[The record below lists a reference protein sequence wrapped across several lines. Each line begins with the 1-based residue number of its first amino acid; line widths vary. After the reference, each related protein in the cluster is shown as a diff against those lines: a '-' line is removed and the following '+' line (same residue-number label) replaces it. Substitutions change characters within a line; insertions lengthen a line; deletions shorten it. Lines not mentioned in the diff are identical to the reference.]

1 MVGLTNLFIFL
12 KKITCVEFIRCFHFK
27 EDLFVDNCMSI
38 NRIKIM
44 HFVIFH
50 YNKND
55 FKNRDLN

>member
-1 MVGLTNLFIFL
+1 MVELTNLFIVL

-50 YNKND
+50 HNKND